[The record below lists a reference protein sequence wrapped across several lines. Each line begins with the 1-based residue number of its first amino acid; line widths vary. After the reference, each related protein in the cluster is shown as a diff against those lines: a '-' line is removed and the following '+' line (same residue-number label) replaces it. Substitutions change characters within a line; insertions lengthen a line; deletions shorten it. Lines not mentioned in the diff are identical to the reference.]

1 MMTRASKA
9 VLIYN
14 PESGRGRRKEQTLPD
29 LLARLEAL
37 GLEAEP
43 TPTSRPGH
51 ATEIARRALERE
63 APLVIAWGG
72 DGTVNEVA
80 RGMLGSET
88 PLGILPGGTVNVFA
102 RDTGIPFN
110 LDKACRVLVEGE
122 ARGIPVGM
130 AGDRPF
136 LLMAGIGIDAEVV
149 HRLDAGL
156 KKRLGTFAFWL
167 LGFRLLA
174 SYAFAPLKV
183 LVDGKE
189 VVGTGVVAG
198 NVRCYGSGYVITPD
212 ARLEDP
218 RLDVVVFQGRTG
230 FAYLRYLFGVAGGF
244 HVNFKDVVHFNAER
258 LEVVATD
265 GQHYQLDGEAA
276 GKVPVQLEIRPNAL
290 RVLLP
295 LRS

>member
-1 MMTRASKA
+1 MTTRAI
-9 VLIYN
+9 LIYN
-14 PESGRGRRKEQTLPD
+14 PASGRGRPKQRTLPD
-29 LLARLEAL
+29 LLTRLQAL
-37 GLEAEP
+37 GIEADPAPTREP
-43 TPTSRPGH
+43 KH
-51 ATEIARRALERE
+51 ATELARDALQRKV
-63 APLVIAWGG
+63 PLVIAWGG

-80 RGMLGSET
+80 RAMLGSET

-102 RDTGIPFN
+102 RETGIPFN
-110 LDKACRVLVEGE
+110 LEKACRVLVEGE
-122 ARGIPVGM
+122 PRVIPVGM
-130 AGDRPF
+130 AGGRPF

-149 HRLDAGL
+149 HRLDVNAGL

-198 NVRCYGSGYVITPD
+198 NVRCYGSGYVITPE
-212 ARLEDP
+212 ARLEEP
-218 RLDVVVFQGRTG
+218 MLDVVVFQGRSG

-244 HVNFKDVVHFNAER
+244 HVKFKDVVHFHAER

-265 GQHYQLDGEAA
+265 GQLCQLDGESA
-276 GKVPVQLEIRPNAL
+276 GKVPVQLEIHPNAL
-290 RVLLP
+290 TVLLP
-295 LRS
+295 LRP